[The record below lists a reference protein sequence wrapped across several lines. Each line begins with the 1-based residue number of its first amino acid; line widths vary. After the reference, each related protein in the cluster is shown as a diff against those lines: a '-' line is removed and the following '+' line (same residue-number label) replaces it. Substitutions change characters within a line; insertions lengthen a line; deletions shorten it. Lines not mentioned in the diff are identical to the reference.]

1 MGLQGEGFARAWPRP
16 FAIHAEGYRYPMNL
30 LESIW
35 LALGSLRANKL
46 RSVLTMLG
54 IIIGVGSVIA
64 LLAFGAGYGAFL
76 DAELDKL
83 GAGAFY
89 VFPGTDSRRADAR
102 QPPQLTSADAE
113 AIRMSGRA
121 PSVAALAAM
130 IVDRANVAAG
140 RERASYD
147 LVGSE
152 PPYFTITANTLAAGS
167 YYSEADE
174 DARARGAVIGLK
186 VAERLYGAPALAVGE
201 RLTINGVGFEVVGVL
216 STKPGFAGDPQRQV
230 FVPYHTARSWLF
242 RNQFDRRVDVSQ
254 IIVQARSRE
263 LAQPAIR
270 EVTELLR
277 ERHRL
282 SYQPNDF
289 GVFNLEDIARQIGAI
304 VTGFNAFLGT
314 VAGISLLVGGI
325 GIMNIMLVSVTE
337 RTREIGLRKAV
348 GARRRDILQQ
358 FLVEALVLS
367 LVGGA
372 LGVLLGYAL
381 APVGTL
387 LLQGMGGGQTDDARA
402 VVTLGSVLLAAGVAG
417 GIGLVFGIFPA
428 LQAARMRPIDALRTE

>member
-1 MGLQGEGFARAWPRP
+1 
-16 FAIHAEGYRYPMNL
+16 MNL
-30 LESIW
+30 LESIR

-76 DAELDKL
+76 DGELNKL

-89 VFPGTDSRRADAR
+89 VFPGSDSRRADTQ
-102 QPPQLTSADAE
+102 QPPQLTAADAE
-113 AIRMSGRA
+113 AIRSAGRT
-121 PSVAALAAM
+121 PSVATLAAM
-130 IVDRANVAAG
+130 VNDQANVSAG
-140 RERASYD
+140 RERATYS
-147 LVGSE
+147 LTGAE
-152 PPYFTITANTLAAGS
+152 PPYFSITANSLGAGR
-167 YYSEADE
+167 YYTEEEE
-174 DARARGAVIGLK
+174 DGRARVAVIGLK
-186 VAERLYGAPALAVGE
+186 VAERLYGAAGLAVGE
-201 RLTINGVGFEVVGVL
+201 RITINGVGFEVVGVL
-216 STKPGFAGDPQRQV
+216 STKPGFTGDPQRQV
-230 FVPYHTARSWLF
+230 FVPYRTARDWLF

-254 IIVQARSRE
+254 IIVQAHSRE
-263 LAQPAIR
+263 QVSSAIR

-282 SYQPNDF
+282 TYQPNDF
-289 GVFNLEDIARQIGAI
+289 GIFNLEDLAQQIGAI
-304 VTGFNAFLGT
+304 VAGFNAFLGA

-348 GARRRDILQQ
+348 GARQGHILQQ

-367 LVGGA
+367 LVGSA

-381 APVGTL
+381 SPIGTL
-387 LLQGMGGGQTDDARA
+387 LLIGMGGGQTDDARA
-402 VVTLGSVLLAAGVAG
+402 VVTLGSVLLATGVAAGV
-417 GIGLVFGIFPA
+417 GLVFGFFPA
-428 LQAARMRPIDALRTE
+428 LQASRMRPIEALRTE

>member
-1 MGLQGEGFARAWPRP
+1 V
-16 FAIHAEGYRYPMNL
+16 NL
-30 LESIW
+30 IESIR

-64 LLAFGAGYGAFL
+64 LLAFGNGYGAFL
-76 DAELDKL
+76 DAELNKL
-83 GAGAFY
+83 GAGSFY
-89 VFPGTDSRRADAR
+89 VFPGSDSRRADNQ

-113 AIRMSGRA
+113 AIRSSGRA
-121 PSVAALAAM
+121 PNVVAVAA
-130 IVDRANVAAG
+130 IVSDQVNVTAG
-140 RERASYD
+140 GERATYN
-147 LVGSE
+147 LMGTE
-152 PPYFTITANTLAAGS
+152 PPYFTITTNTLGAGS
-167 YYSEADE
+167 YYTGADE
-174 DARARGAVIGLK
+174 TARARVAVIGLK
-186 VAERLYGAPALAVGE
+186 VAERLYGSPALAVGQ

-230 FVPYHTARSWLF
+230 FVPYRTARDWLM
-242 RNQFDRRVDVSQ
+242 RNQFDRRVDVSE

-263 LAQPAIR
+263 VVQPAIR

-282 SYQPNDF
+282 TYQPNDF
-289 GVFNLEDIARQIGAI
+289 GIFNLEDIAQQIGAI
-304 VTGFNAFLGT
+304 VAGFNAFLGT

-348 GARRRDILQQ
+348 GARQRDILQQ

-381 APVGTL
+381 SPIGTL
-387 LLQGMGGGQTDDARA
+387 LLQGMGGGGEGFETSDARA
-402 VVTLGSVLLAAGVAG
+402 VVTSGSVLLAAGVAG
-417 GIGLVFGIFPA
+417 TIGLVFGFFPA